1 MLQRES
7 LTGSSTRSRALFLD
21 RDGVININHG
31 YVCSVDNFEFV
42 NGIFDLARSAC
53 VNNFKIVV
61 ITNQSGIGRGFYSEE
76 QFHQLTSWMC
86 NEFLN
91 AGAAIERVFFSP
103 FHPIEGL
110 GKYKKDD
117 FSRKPNPGM
126 ILQAQEELG
135 LDLKNSIL
143 IGDKST
149 DIEAG
154 IAAGI
159 RLNFFLGQER
169 PLEMVSLQCLK
180 IASLLEVVPFL
191 NNHIEP

>member
-1 MLQRES
+1 
-7 LTGSSTRSRALFLD
+7 
-21 RDGVININHG
+21 
-31 YVCSVDNFEFV
+31 
-42 NGIFDLARSAC
+42 
-53 VNNFKIVV
+53 
-61 ITNQSGIGRGFYSEE
+61 
-76 QFHQLTSWMC
+76 
-86 NEFLN
+86 
-91 AGAAIERVFFSP
+91 
-103 FHPIEGL
+103 
-110 GKYKKDD
+110 
-117 FSRKPNPGM
+117 M

-159 RLNFFLGQER
+159 GLNFFLGQER

>member
-1 MLQRES
+1 MLKSER
-7 LTGSSTRSRALFLD
+7 LTVFSKRPRALFLD

-31 YVCSVDNFEFV
+31 YVHSIDSFDFVD
-42 NGIFDLARSAC
+42 GIFDLARNAC
-53 VNNFKIVV
+53 AKNYKIVV
-61 ITNQSGIGRGFYSEE
+61 ITNQSGIGRGFFSEE
-76 QFHQLTSWMC
+76 QFHQLTLWMC
-86 NEFLN
+86 EEFLKV
-91 AGAAIERVFFSP
+91 GAPIERVFFSP
-103 FHPIEGL
+103 FHPIEGV

-143 IGDKST
+143 VGDKST

-159 RLNFFLGQER
+159 GLNFFLSQECS
-169 PLEMVSLQCLK
+169 LEMAPLQCYK
-180 IASLLEVVPFL
+180 VCSLLEVVPFFDKRF
-191 NNHIEP
+191 EP

>member
-7 LTGSSTRSRALFLD
+7 LTVSSTRSRALFLD

-42 NGIFDLARSAC
+42 NGIFDLARNAC
-53 VNNFKIVV
+53 ANNFKIVV

-86 NEFLN
+86 KEFLN
-91 AGAAIERVFFSP
+91 AGAPIERVFFSP

-159 RLNFFLGQER
+159 GLNFFLGQER

>member
-7 LTGSSTRSRALFLD
+7 LTVSSTRSRALFLD

-42 NGIFDLARSAC
+42 NGIFDLARNAC
-53 VNNFKIVV
+53 ANNFKIVV

-76 QFHQLTSWMC
+76 QFNQLTSWMC
-86 NEFLN
+86 KEFLN
-91 AGAAIERVFFSP
+91 AGAPIERVFFSP

-154 IAAGI
+154 ISAGVGTN
-159 RLNFFLGQER
+159 LYL
-169 PLEMVSLQCLK
+169 SK
-180 IASLLEVVPFL
+180 ISR
-191 NNHIEP
+191 